1 MSFILDA
8 LKKSE
13 AERLRQDTPGF
24 ADVPGSPR
32 EKSAVHWIWIIVV
45 LIGINII
52 VLVVM
57 FMRPDRLQESVAG
70 NPATESASEVPSE
83 LPSKSTSAASS
94 PAIVAEANL
103 TQRPAAEITTDSF
116 TPAVIDVAPQSTVPV
131 PVVASYQSPRI
142 TESYATFND
151 LRGQGLLQLPDM
163 HLDIHVYSSDP
174 QDRFVFVNM
183 SKYKERATL
192 DEGPVV
198 MEITPDGVILEY
210 RGTGFLL
217 PRE

>member
-13 AERLRQDTPGF
+13 ADRLRQDTPGF
-24 ADVPGSPR
+24 ASVPGTAT
-32 EKSAVHWIWIIVV
+32 EKSVSHWIWIVVV
-45 LIGINII
+45 LISINVV

-57 FMRPDRLQESVAG
+57 FMSPDRLQESLAG
-70 NPATESASEVPSE
+70 DPAAESVSGPPSQSARTAG
-83 LPSKSTSAASS
+83 LPE
-94 PAIVAEANL
+94 IVAEA
-103 TQRPAAEITTDSF
+103 TQTRPLAAARTADSF
-116 TPAVIDVAPQSTVPV
+116 TPAAIAATSQSTDPV
-131 PVVASYQSPRI
+131 PALTGSQVPRI

-151 LRGQGLLQLPDM
+151 LRMQGRLQLPDM
-163 HLDIHVYSSDP
+163 HLDIHVYSNDP
-174 QDRFVFVNM
+174 DDRFVFVNM

-198 MEITPDGVILEY
+198 LEITPEGVILEY
-210 RGTGFLL
+210 LGTGFLL